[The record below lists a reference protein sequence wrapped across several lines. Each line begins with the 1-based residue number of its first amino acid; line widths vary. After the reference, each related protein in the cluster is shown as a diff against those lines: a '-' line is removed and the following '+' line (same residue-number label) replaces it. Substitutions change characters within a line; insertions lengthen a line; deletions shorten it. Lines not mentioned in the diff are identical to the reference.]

1 MKIKLEFDSLEE
13 IQEIDY
19 ALSRLENAIDEL
31 REINEEL
38 RTTSANPQQ
47 NTTPREDS
55 LEESE

>member
-13 IQEIDY
+13 VQEIDY

-38 RTTSANPQQ
+38 RTTSANQQQ
-47 NTTPREDS
+47 NTTPGKDS
-55 LEESE
+55 LEEPE

>member
-38 RTTSANPQQ
+38 RTTSANQQQ
-47 NTTPREDS
+47 NTTPGKDS